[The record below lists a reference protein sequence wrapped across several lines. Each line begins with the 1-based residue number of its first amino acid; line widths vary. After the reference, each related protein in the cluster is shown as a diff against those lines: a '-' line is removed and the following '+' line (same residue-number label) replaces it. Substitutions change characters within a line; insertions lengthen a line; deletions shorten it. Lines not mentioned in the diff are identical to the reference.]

1 MAKIEVIDLT
11 EERAKRLREERDLR
25 DFAQVREEVQRH
37 RAEMDRRAA
46 EHRRKEEERQAQRKR
61 SRATME
67 LWTGVL
73 LGLVVLFGVGAG
85 LVEFVR
91 TVLAW

>member
-11 EERAKRLREERDLR
+11 EERAKRLREERDAR
-25 DFAQVREEVQRH
+25 DFARVHEEVQRH
-37 RAEMDRRAA
+37 RIEIEQRAA
-46 EHRRKEEERQAQRKR
+46 EHRRKEAEREAQRKR

-67 LWTGVL
+67 LWTGVM
-73 LGLVVLFGVGAG
+73 LGLVVLFGFGAG
-85 LVEFVR
+85 IVEFVR